1 MARWLVLNTKFK
13 VHLPLPENVMTQTG
27 ASMSPTSNAPG
38 ATDEAAAPSL
48 HVKPGSVASTRQ
60 NAILA
65 LIQEP
70 EKPVLKTLSILI
82 PVYNEERY
90 LAAVV
95 KRVVEQPLPGG
106 LVREIIMVNDAS
118 KDKTWEIMQQIPG
131 LFPEVSFKLMNKV
144 KNEGKGAALR
154 DAWAMATGDLLI
166 VQDAD
171 FEYDPADYP
180 KLLQPILD
188 GKADAVFGSR
198 FIGEPHRVMYFWH
211 QMANNILTMLSN
223 MLTNLNLTDMEVCYK
238 VFTREVYSQIKIRS
252 PRFGVEP
259 ELTAKVARMRIGAG
273 PGGTGGKKV
282 RVYETGVAY
291 AGRTYEEGKKIG
303 WKDAVSAIVQI
314 IRFSF
319 ND

>member
-1 MARWLVLNTKFK
+1 
-13 VHLPLPENVMTQTG
+13 MTPS
-27 ASMSPTSNAPG
+27 ADAP
-38 ATDEAAAPSL
+38 APKLSAADL
-48 HVKPGSVASTRQ
+48 
-60 NAILA
+60 
-65 LIQEP
+65 LIEP
-70 EKPVLKTLSILI
+70 EKPVFGLLSILI

-95 KRVVEQPLPGG
+95 RRVVEQPLPGG

-118 KDKTWEIMQQIPG
+118 KDRTWDIMQQIPG
-131 LFPEVSFKLMNKV
+131 LFPQVKFQLKNKAV
-144 KNEGKGAALR
+144 NEGKGAAVR

-166 VQDAD
+166 IQDAD

-188 GKADAVFGSR
+188 GKADVVFGSR

-211 QMANNILTMLSN
+211 QLANNILTMLSN

-238 VFTREVYSQIKIRS
+238 VFTREVYQQIEVKS
-252 PRFGVEP
+252 PRFGIEP
-259 ELTAKVARMRIGAG
+259 ELTAKVARLRLKN
-273 PGGTGGKKV
+273 GKHV

-314 IRFSF
+314 IRFRF